1 MSRKRIKNTKS
12 VEAPAFVSSKMNFS
26 QHMNR
31 GKCFALFAKH
41 IDGGKMARIMV
52 VVAEARDE

>member
-1 MSRKRIKNTKS
+1 MY
-12 VEAPAFVSSKMNFS
+12 FS

-41 IDGGKMARIMV
+41 IAKGTKERSDFF
-52 VVAEARDE
+52 EAGI

>member
-1 MSRKRIKNTKS
+1 MLRKRISNTKS
-12 VEAPAFVSSKMNFS
+12 VETSAFVLSKMYFS

-41 IDGGKMARIMV
+41 IICCVKELSIQKQ
-52 VVAEARDE
+52 